1 MDINDASGIH
11 FHTNNPVK
19 SNAMGCRRGSMPTL
33 QVRNLPEDVYIRL
46 SMIAKEENRSIAQ
59 QTIVL
64 LRESLGLPA
73 NNKLRR
79 QALLETIREKT
90 YPDTSAVDEVAWIR
104 EDRGR

>member
-1 MDINDASGIH
+1 
-11 FHTNNPVK
+11 
-19 SNAMGCRRGSMPTL
+19 MPTL
-33 QVRNLPEDVYIRL
+33 QVRDLPEDVYIRL

-64 LRESLGLPA
+64 LKESLGLPA

-79 QALLETIREKT
+79 QALLETISGKS

-104 EDRGR
+104 EDRVR

>member
-1 MDINDASGIH
+1 
-11 FHTNNPVK
+11 
-19 SNAMGCRRGSMPTL
+19 MPTL
-33 QVRNLPEDVYIRL
+33 QVRDLPEDVYNRL

-64 LRESLGLPA
+64 LKEGLGLPA

-79 QALLETIREKT
+79 QALLEMIRKKT

-104 EDRGR
+104 EDRER